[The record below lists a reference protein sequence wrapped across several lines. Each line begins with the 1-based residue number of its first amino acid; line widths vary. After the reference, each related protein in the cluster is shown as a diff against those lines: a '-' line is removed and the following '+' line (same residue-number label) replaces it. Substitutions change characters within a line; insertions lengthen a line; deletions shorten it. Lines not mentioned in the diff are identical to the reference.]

1 MTVTII
7 TESVMAHRRAGE
19 ICQSVTGSTALTSP
33 HYVITGAP
41 GQTDGPATLMLLWR
55 AVIPLILLWLRAAGL
70 VGQGVALGSAVFSLV
85 VLRREPERSPAG
97 AFDRALALTGA
108 GALVAVLAQIGVLA
122 ALAAALTN
130 DDASW
135 PTAALLG
142 STVGIAGIVR
152 IAAGL
157 ATLFAA
163 LTLRRSAASRVRRA
177 LLLGTATSLCFTGAL
192 ASHAMGRLDGQ
203 AWLLTVTALHQAAV
217 GIWMGGLVCATM
229 LVLRA
234 DASHGNAWL
243 RPFSVVAA
251 AAVGGIAVTGVALSL
266 AYVATPG
273 AAIGTSYGA
282 MVLAK
287 IVLFAALLVM
297 AVLNHRAL
305 HGRLALGPWSGRG
318 STGDGGSLL
327 LRRRLE
333 VEAGLAVVTVL
344 LAASIGSAPPA
355 VDVGGQRA
363 TPEEIRAVFT
373 PHWPRLTSPTLAE
386 LAAASDLA
394 NPNSPRTAEITAWS
408 EFGHNVAGLFVLAMG
423 LLATL
428 ERTGRA
434 PWARH
439 WPLLITVLAGFVA
452 YSVDPEGWQTGAVG
466 FWEHLLS
473 PEVVQ
478 HRILLVLTALFG
490 FAEWRVRNGHHPDS
504 PWRYVFPI
512 VAIWSGVLLLAHVHE
527 VSDSKTAFFMELS
540 HLPLGLV
547 SLLAGW
553 SRWLELRLPPA
564 GSGGPGRIWG
574 PALAVFGLLLIL
586 YREG

>member
-1 MTVTII
+1 M
-7 TESVMAHRRAGE
+7 
-19 ICQSVTGSTALTSP
+19 
-33 HYVITGAP
+33 
-41 GQTDGPATLMLLWR
+41 
-55 AVIPLILLWLRAAGL
+55 LLWLRAAGL
-70 VGQGVALGSAVFSLV
+70 IGQVVALGGVVFALV
-85 VLRREPERSPAG
+85 VLRRDAERQPA
-97 AFDRALALTGA
+97 RALDWALAFTA
-108 GALVAVLAQIGVLA
+108 VGALIAVLAQTGLLA
-122 ALAAALTN
+122 VLAAALA
-130 DDASW
+130 DDAGW
-135 PTAALLG
+135 PIAALLG
-142 STVGIAGIVR
+142 STVGIAGLVR

-157 ATLFAA
+157 AIAFTASA
-163 LTLRRSAASRVRRA
+163 LRRAPAFRVRGA
-177 LLLGTATSLCFTGAL
+177 LLLGSTLLLSVTGAF
-192 ASHAMGRLDGQ
+192 ASHAMGRPDGQ

-217 GIWMGGLVCATM
+217 GIWVGGLMCAAM

-234 DASHGNAWL
+234 DARAGDGWL

-287 IVLFAALLVM
+287 TVLFVALLAM
-297 AVLNHRAL
+297 GVLNHRAL
-305 HGRLALGPWSGRG
+305 HGRLALGPARGRG
-318 STGDGGSLL
+318 CTVGGGSIL

-333 VEAGLAVVTVL
+333 VEAGLAVVMVP

-355 VDVGGQRA
+355 VDMGAQRA
-363 TPEEIRAVFT
+363 TLDEIRAVFT
-373 PHWPRLTSPTLAE
+373 PQWPRLSTPTLAE
-386 LAAASDLA
+386 LAAASNLA
-394 NPNSPRTAEITAWS
+394 DPSAPRTAEITAWS

-423 LLATL
+423 VFATL
-428 ERTGRA
+428 ERAGRA

-439 WPLLITVLAGFVA
+439 WPLLIIGLAGFVA

-478 HRILLVLTALFG
+478 HRILLILTALFG
-490 FAEWRVRNGHHPDS
+490 FAEWRVRSGRHPDS
-504 PWRYVFPI
+504 PWRYVFPV
-512 VAIWSGVLLLAHVHE
+512 VAIWSGALLVAHAHE
-527 VSDSKTAFFMELS
+527 VSDGKSAFFMELS

-564 GSGGPGRIWG
+564 ENGGPGRIWG
-574 PALAVFGLLLIL
+574 PALAVFGLLLVL

>member
-1 MTVTII
+1 ML
-7 TESVMAHRRAGE
+7 SWP
-19 ICQSVTGSTALTSP
+19 AL
-33 HYVITGAP
+33 
-41 GQTDGPATLMLLWR
+41 
-55 AVIPLILLWLRAAGL
+55 IPLMLLWLRAAGL
-70 VGQGVALGSAVFSLV
+70 VGQAVALGCAVFALV
-85 VLRREPERSPAG
+85 VLRDRDPERRPAR
-97 AFDRALALTGA
+97 ALDRALALTGA
-108 GALVAVLAQIGVLA
+108 GALIAVLAQAGLLA
-122 ALAAALTN
+122 VLAAALA
-130 DDASW
+130 DDAGW
-135 PTAALLG
+135 PIAALVG

-157 ATLFAA
+157 AILFTAIA
-163 LTLRRSAASRVRRA
+163 LRRASASRVRGA
-177 LLLGTATSLCFTGAL
+177 LLLGSTILLSVTGAL
-192 ASHAMGRLDGQ
+192 ASHAMGRTDGQ

-217 GIWMGGLVCATM
+217 GIWVGGLVCAAM

-234 DASHGNAWL
+234 DASAGDVWL
-243 RPFSVVAA
+243 RPFSGVAA
-251 AAVGGIAVTGVALSL
+251 AAVAGIAVTGVALSL

-287 IVLFAALLVM
+287 IVLFVALLAM

-305 HGRLALGPWSGRG
+305 HGRLALGRGSGRR
-318 STGDGGSLL
+318 STLGGSSIL

-355 VDVGGQRA
+355 VDVGAQRA
-363 TPEEIRAVFT
+363 TLDEIRAMFT
-373 PHWPRLTSPTLAE
+373 PQWPRLSTPTLAE

-394 NPNSPRTAEITAWS
+394 DPNAPRTAEITAWS

-423 LLATL
+423 VFATL

-439 WPLLITVLAGFVA
+439 WPLLIIGLAGFVA

-478 HRILLVLTALFG
+478 HRILLILTALFG
-490 FAEWRVRNGHHPDS
+490 FAEWRVRSGRHPDS
-504 PWRYVFPI
+504 PWRYVFPV
-512 VAIWSGVLLLAHVHE
+512 VAIWSGVLLWRTPTRSA
-527 VSDSKTAFFMELS
+527 TASRRSSWSFAS
-540 HLPLGLV
+540 GARPV

-553 SRWLELRLPPA
+553 SRWLELRLLLPRAAGPA
-564 GSGGPGRIWG
+564 HLGPRAGRLGASSLSGGVRASRRSSWSSRIWRS
-574 PALAVFGLLLIL
+574 AL
-586 YREG
+586 

>member
-1 MTVTII
+1 M
-7 TESVMAHRRAGE
+7 
-19 ICQSVTGSTALTSP
+19 
-33 HYVITGAP
+33 
-41 GQTDGPATLMLLWR
+41 
-55 AVIPLILLWLRAAGL
+55 LLWLRAAGL
-70 VGQGVALGSAVFSLV
+70 VGQAVALGCAVFALV
-85 VLRREPERSPAG
+85 VLLRDRERRPA
-97 AFDRALALTGA
+97 RALDWVFALTGA
-108 GALVAVLAQIGVLA
+108 GALIAVLAQAGVLTV
-122 ALAAALTN
+122 LAAAL
-130 DDASW
+130 AEEGGW
-135 PTAALLG
+135 PIPALLG

-157 ATLFAA
+157 VVLFAA
-163 LTLRRSAASRVRRA
+163 IALRGAPASRVRGA
-177 LLLGTATSLCFTGAL
+177 VLLGSTILLSMTGAL
-192 ASHAMGRLDGQ
+192 ASHAMGRTDGQ
-203 AWLLTVTALHQAAV
+203 AWLLIVTALHQAAV
-217 GIWMGGLVCATM
+217 GIWVGGLVCAAM

-234 DASHGNAWL
+234 DASAGDVWL
-243 RPFSVVAA
+243 RPFSGVAA
-251 AAVGGIAVTGVALSL
+251 AAVAGIAVTGIALSL
-266 AYVATPG
+266 TYVATPG

-287 IVLFAALLVM
+287 IVLFVALLAM

-305 HGRLALGPWSGRG
+305 HGRLALGRGSGRQ
-318 STGDGGSLL
+318 STTGGSPIL

-333 VEAGLAVVTVL
+333 VEAGLAVVTIL

-355 VDVGGQRA
+355 VDVGAQRA
-363 TPEEIRAVFT
+363 TLDEIRAMFT
-373 PHWPRLTSPTLAE
+373 PQWPRLSTPTLAE

-394 NPNSPRTAEITAWS
+394 DPSAPRSAEITAWS

-423 LLATL
+423 VCATL

-439 WPLLITVLAGFVA
+439 WPLLIIALAGFVA

-478 HRILLVLTALFG
+478 HRILLVLTGLFG
-490 FAEWRVRNGHHPDS
+490 FAEWRVRSGRHPDS

-512 VAIWSGVLLLAHVHE
+512 VAIWSGVLLLAHAHE
-527 VSDSKTAFFMELS
+527 LSDAKSAFFMELS
-540 HLPLGLV
+540 HLALGLV
-547 SLLAGW
+547 SLLVGW
-553 SRWLELRLPPA
+553 SRWLELRLSP
-564 GSGGPGRIWG
+564 GESSGPGRIWG

>member
-1 MTVTII
+1 
-7 TESVMAHRRAGE
+7 
-19 ICQSVTGSTALTSP
+19 
-33 HYVITGAP
+33 
-41 GQTDGPATLMLLWR
+41 
-55 AVIPLILLWLRAAGL
+55 
-70 VGQGVALGSAVFSLV
+70 
-85 VLRREPERSPAG
+85 
-97 AFDRALALTGA
+97 
-108 GALVAVLAQIGVLA
+108 
-122 ALAAALTN
+122 
-130 DDASW
+130 
-135 PTAALLG
+135 
-142 STVGIAGIVR
+142 
-152 IAAGL
+152 
-157 ATLFAA
+157 
-163 LTLRRSAASRVRRA
+163 
-177 LLLGTATSLCFTGAL
+177 
-192 ASHAMGRLDGQ
+192 
-203 AWLLTVTALHQAAV
+203 
-217 GIWMGGLVCATM
+217 M

-234 DASHGNAWL
+234 DASAGDVWL

-251 AAVGGIAVTGVALSL
+251 AAVGGIAVTGVTLSL

-287 IVLFAALLVM
+287 IVLFGALLAM

-305 HGRLALGPWSGRG
+305 HGRPTL
-318 STGDGGSLL
+318 GGSPIL

-344 LAASIGSAPPA
+344 LAASIGSTPPA

-363 TPEEIRAVFT
+363 TLDEIRAVFT
-373 PHWPRLTSPTLAE
+373 PQWPRLSTPTLAE

-394 NPNSPRTAEITAWS
+394 DPGAPRTAEITAWS

-423 LLATL
+423 ILATL
-428 ERTGRA
+428 ERAGRA

-439 WPLLITVLAGFVA
+439 WPLLIIGLAGFVA

-478 HRILLVLTALFG
+478 HRILLILTALFG
-490 FAEWRVRNGHHPDS
+490 FAEWRVRSGRHLDS

-512 VAIWSGVLLLAHVHE
+512 VAIWSGVLLVAHAHE
-527 VSDSKTAFFMELS
+527 VSDGKSAFFMELS
-540 HLPLGLV
+540 HLALGLV

-553 SRWLELRLPPA
+553 SRWLELRLPPVA
-564 GSGGPGRIWG
+564 SGGPGRIWG
-574 PALAVFGLLLIL
+574 PALAVFGLLLVL